1 MRTLNVILLYFALVM
16 PVAISVLLCWW
27 PELFEKL
34 LDKYILFRFYP
45 WIVVVICLYVE
56 LRNK

>member
-1 MRTLNVILLYFALVM
+1 MRTLNIILLYFALVM
-16 PVAISVLLCWW
+16 PVGISVLLCWW